1 MTDRAGPLPPAAK
14 PATKPAAKLTPM
26 LAQYLDIKAAHPGA
40 LLLFR
45 MGDFFETFF
54 DDAKTLA
61 EICNVTLTTRDRN
74 SDHPVPLAGVPHHAL
89 DVYLARLLAAGLT
102 VAICEQTEDPAQAK
116 GLVRREVV
124 EVISPGTATAPELL
138 PGPGGMVCLAYH
150 RGAAGEAGWA
160 TLDASTGEFRCGQED
175 VTLPSLC
182 ERCAAREVI
191 VAETVDAEVFRRWRT
206 GLPETVLSAV
216 SAAWFHPALAADT
229 LRDHFGV
236 RDLDAFGLA
245 DERTSLAVSAAGAL
259 LRYLTS
265 LNLKRPVQVVSLQFA
280 ARGDRMLLDEE
291 TLRNLEV
298 FRTLRGERGEGTL
311 VHHLDR
317 TVTPAG
323 RRLLER
329 RLAEPLTDL
338 DALAEWHRAVAGA
351 LDDRNWREEVRRRL
365 HGVGDLD
372 RSVVRAAAGR
382 IGPAALRQL
391 GASLR
396 AAGEALAAVRDG
408 DHEAHPAAAWVRRT
422 PDLAPLAALLLDTL
436 AEQPPATMR
445 PGEVVRPGVSADLD
459 AAAAVASDTR
469 GFLAALQARERERT
483 GISTLKIGYNRV
495 FGYYYE
501 ISNRHLDKVPPEFT
515 QKQTLVNAARFR
527 TDELSAAEQTIL
539 DAEERMGRL
548 EGEIFASLLAGVSAA
563 LEPIRELSA
572 RVAEV
577 DLLFAFA
584 ELAER
589 QQYVRPVCDDSL
601 VLDIVDGRHP
611 VVEQLLDGEFIPN
624 DALLDGDVRQVLLL
638 TGPNMGGKSTYLR
651 QVALLVLMA
660 QAGSFVPAARAR
672 IGIADRVFTRV
683 GAGDNVARGQS
694 TFYAEMSE
702 TARILHQMSRR
713 SLVVLDEVGRG
724 TSTYDGLSLAWAITE
739 FLHHD
744 DGPRPRT
751 IFATHYHELTG
762 LERTL
767 PRLVNLR
774 LEVREWQ
781 GSIIFLHAVK
791 PGCSDKSYGIH
802 VARLAGVPEPV
813 LRRAEELLALFS
825 SEDARTLAPERLPG
839 APGFSLA
846 ADRPAAAARQ
856 LSLFSDGER
865 DALDAL
871 RDLDLEGISPMDAFL
886 WLARI
891 KKQL

>member
-1 MTDRAGPLPPAAK
+1 
-14 PATKPAAKLTPM
+14 
-26 LAQYLDIKAAHPGA
+26 
-40 LLLFR
+40 
-45 MGDFFETFF
+45 
-54 DDAKTLA
+54 
-61 EICNVTLTTRDRN
+61 
-74 SDHPVPLAGVPHHAL
+74 
-89 DVYLARLLAAGLT
+89 
-102 VAICEQTEDPAQAK
+102 
-116 GLVRREVV
+116 
-124 EVISPGTATAPELL
+124 
-138 PGPGGMVCLAYH
+138 
-150 RGAAGEAGWA
+150 
-160 TLDASTGEFRCGQED
+160 
-175 VTLPSLC
+175 
-182 ERCAAREVI
+182 
-191 VAETVDAEVFRRWRT
+191 
-206 GLPETVLSAV
+206 SAV
-216 SAAWFHPALAADT
+216 SAAWFHPSLAADT

-265 LNLKRPVQVVSLQFA
+265 LNLKRPVQVVTLQFA

-338 DALAEWHRAVAGA
+338 DTLAEWHRAVAGA
-351 LDDRNWREEVRRRL
+351 LDDRNWREEVRRLL

-372 RSVVRAAAGR
+372 RGVVRAAAGR

-396 AAGEALAAVRDG
+396 AAGEALAAVRG
-408 DHEAHPAAAWVRRT
+408 EGHAAHPAAAWVRRT
-422 PDLAPLAALLLDTL
+422 PDQAPLAALLLDTL

-539 DAEERMGRL
+539 DAEERMARL
-548 EGEIFASLLAGVSAA
+548 EGEIFASLLAGVAAA

-611 VVEQLLDGEFIPN
+611 VVEQLLEGEFIPN

-638 TGPNMGGKSTYLR
+638 TGPNMGGKSTYMR
-651 QVALLVLMA
+651 QVALIVLMA

-672 IGIADRVFTRV
+672 IGVADRIFTRV

-802 VARLAGVPEPV
+802 VAR
-813 LRRAEELLALFS
+813 
-825 SEDARTLAPERLPG
+825 
-839 APGFSLA
+839 
-846 ADRPAAAARQ
+846 
-856 LSLFSDGER
+856 
-865 DALDAL
+865 
-871 RDLDLEGISPMDAFL
+871 
-886 WLARI
+886 
-891 KKQL
+891 

>member
-1 MTDRAGPLPPAAK
+1 MTGKAVPAG
-14 PATKPAAKLTPM
+14 TSTKLTPM
-26 LAQYLDIKAAHPGA
+26 LAQYLEIKAAHPGA

-54 DDAKTLA
+54 DDAKILA
-61 EICNVTLTTRDRN
+61 EVCSVTLTTRDRN

-89 DVYLARLLAAGLT
+89 DVYLSRLLAAGLT
-102 VAICEQTEDPAQAK
+102 VAICEQTEDPAKAK
-116 GLVRREVV
+116 GLVKREVV

-138 PGPGGMVCLAYH
+138 PGSGGMVCLAYH
-150 RGAAGEAGWA
+150 RGAAGESGWA

-191 VAETVDAEVFRRWRT
+191 VAETVEAEEFRRWRA

-236 RDLDAFGLA
+236 RDLDAFGLS

-338 DALAEWHRAVAGA
+338 AALADWHRGVAGA
-351 LDDRNWREEVRRRL
+351 LDDRDWREDVRRRL
-365 HGVGDLD
+365 RGVGDLD
-372 RSVVRAAAGR
+372 RGAVRAAAGR

-391 GASLR
+391 GESLR
-396 AAGEALAAVRDG
+396 AAGEALAAISDG
-408 DHEAHPAAAWVRRT
+408 GHAAHPAVAWVRGA
-422 PDLAPLAALLLDTL
+422 PDLSPVADRLLGTL
-436 AEQPPATMR
+436 AEQPPATMK
-445 PGEVVRPGVSADLD
+445 PGEVVRPGVSPELD

-469 GFLAALQARERERT
+469 GFLAALQTRERERS
-483 GISTLKIGYNRV
+483 GIPTLKIGYNRV

-501 ISNRHLDKVPPEFT
+501 VSNKHLDRVPPEFS

-539 DAEERMGRL
+539 DAEERMARL
-548 EGEIFASLLAGVSAA
+548 EGEIFAALLADVSTA
-563 LEPIRELSA
+563 LEPIRALSA
-572 RVAEV
+572 RTAEI

-589 QQYVRPVCDDSL
+589 HRYVRPVCDDSL
-601 VLDIVDGRHP
+601 VLDIAEGRHP
-611 VVEQLLDGEFIPN
+611 VVEQLLDGDFIPN
-624 DALLDGDVRQVLLL
+624 DALLDGDTRQVLLL

-660 QAGSFVPAARAR
+660 QAGGFVPAARAR
-672 IGIADRVFTRV
+672 IGVADRIFTRV

-739 FLHHD
+739 FLHHH

-762 LERTL
+762 LEQTL

-781 GSIIFLHAVK
+781 GSIIFLHTVK

-825 SEDARTLAPERLPG
+825 SEDARALAPDRLPG
-839 APGFSLA
+839 TPGFSLA
-846 ADRPAAAARQ
+846 ADSPPAASRQ

>member
-1 MTDRAGPLPPAAK
+1 MTGKAVPAG
-14 PATKPAAKLTPM
+14 TSTKLTPM
-26 LAQYLDIKAAHPGA
+26 LAQYLEIKAAHPGA

-54 DDAKTLA
+54 DDAKILA
-61 EICNVTLTTRDRN
+61 EVCSVTLTTRDRN

-89 DVYLARLLAAGLT
+89 DVYLSRLLAAGLT
-102 VAICEQTEDPAQAK
+102 VAICEQTEDPAKAK
-116 GLVRREVV
+116 GLVKREVV

-138 PGPGGMVCLAYH
+138 PGSGAMVCLAYH
-150 RGAAGEAGWA
+150 RGVAGESGWA

-191 VAETVDAEVFRRWRT
+191 VAETVEAEEFRRWRA

-236 RDLDAFGLA
+236 RDLDAFGLS

-265 LNLKRPVQVVSLQFA
+265 LNLKRPAQVVTLQFA
-280 ARGDRMLLDEE
+280 SRGDRMLLDEE

-338 DALAEWHRAVAGA
+338 ATLADWHRGVAGA
-351 LDDRNWREEVRRRL
+351 LDDRDWREDVRRRL
-365 HGVGDLD
+365 RGVGDLD
-372 RSVVRAAAGR
+372 RGAVRAAAGR
-382 IGPAALRQL
+382 IGPAALCQL
-391 GASLR
+391 GESLR
-396 AAGEALAAVRDG
+396 AAGEALAAISG
-408 DHEAHPAAAWVRRT
+408 GGHEAHPAAAWVRGT
-422 PDLAPLAALLLDTL
+422 PDLSPVAERLLATL
-436 AEQPPATMR
+436 AEQPPAAMK
-445 PGEVVRPGVSADLD
+445 PGEVVRPGVSPALD

-469 GFLAALQARERERT
+469 GFLAALQARERERS
-483 GISTLKIGYNRV
+483 GIPTLKIGYNRV

-501 ISNRHLDKVPPEFT
+501 VSNKHLDRVPPEFS

-527 TDELSAAEQTIL
+527 TDELSTAEQTIL
-539 DAEERMGRL
+539 DAEDRMARL
-548 EGEIFASLLAGVSAA
+548 EGEIFASLLADVSAA
-563 LEPIRELSA
+563 LEPIRVLSA
-572 RVAEV
+572 RVAEI

-589 QQYVRPVCDDSL
+589 HRYVRPICDDSL
-601 VLDIVDGRHP
+601 VLDIAEGRHP
-611 VVEQLLDGEFIPN
+611 VVEQLLDGDFIPN
-624 DALLDGDVRQVLLL
+624 DALLDGDTRQVLLL

-660 QAGSFVPAARAR
+660 QAGGFVPAARAR
-672 IGIADRVFTRV
+672 IGVADRIFTRV

-762 LERTL
+762 LEQTL

-813 LRRAEELLALFS
+813 LRRAEELLVLFS

-846 ADRPAAAARQ
+846 ADRPLAATRQ

>member
-1 MTDRAGPLPPAAK
+1 VTG
-14 PATKPAAKLTPM
+14 KLTPM
-26 LAQYLDIKAAHPGA
+26 LAQYLEIKAAHPGA

-54 DDAKTLA
+54 DDAKLLA

-102 VAICEQTEDPAQAK
+102 VAICEQTEDPAKAK

-138 PGPGGMVCLAYH
+138 PGASGVVCLAYH

-175 VTLPSLC
+175 ATLPSLC
-182 ERCAAREVI
+182 ERSAAREVI
-191 VAETVDAEVFRRWRT
+191 VAETVDAEEFRRWRAA
-206 GLPETVLSAV
+206 LPETVLSSV

-245 DERTSLAVSAAGAL
+245 EGSASLAVSAAGAL

-265 LNLKRPVQVVSLQFA
+265 LNLKRPVQVVTLRFA

-338 DALAEWHRAVAGA
+338 AVLADWHLGVAGA
-351 LDDRNWREEVRRRL
+351 LDDRAWREEVRRLLR
-365 HGVGDLD
+365 GVGDLD
-372 RSVVRAAAGR
+372 RGAVRAASGR

-391 GASLR
+391 GESLR
-396 AAGEALAAVRDG
+396 AAGQALEAIRG
-408 DHEAHPAAAWVRRT
+408 GGHQAHPAAAWVART
-422 PDLAPLAALLLDTL
+422 PDPAPLAARLLDTL
-436 AEQPPATMR
+436 AEQPPAAMR
-445 PGEVVRPGVSADLD
+445 PGEVVRPGVSAELD

-469 GFLAALQARERERT
+469 GFLAALQTRERERT
-483 GISTLKIGYNRV
+483 GIATLKIGYNRV
-495 FGYYYE
+495 FGYFYE
-501 ISNRHLDKVPPEFT
+501 ISNRHLDKVPPGYV

-527 TDELSAAEQTIL
+527 TDELADAEQTIL
-539 DAEERMGRL
+539 DAEDRMSRL
-548 EGEIFASLLAGVSAA
+548 ENEIFVSLLAEVTAS
-563 LEPIRELSA
+563 LQQIRELSV

-589 QQYVRPVCDDSL
+589 QGYVRPVCDDSL
-601 VLDIVDGRHP
+601 VLDVVEGRHP

-672 IGIADRVFTRV
+672 LGVADRIFTRV

-825 SEDARTLAPERLPG
+825 SEDARALAPERLPG
-839 APGFSLA
+839 SAGFSLA

>member
-1 MTDRAGPLPPAAK
+1 MTGKAVPAG
-14 PATKPAAKLTPM
+14 TSTKLTPM
-26 LAQYLDIKAAHPGA
+26 LAQYLEIKAAHPGA

-54 DDAKTLA
+54 DDAKILA
-61 EICNVTLTTRDRN
+61 EVCSVTLTTRDRN

-89 DVYLARLLAAGLT
+89 DVYLSRLLAAGLT
-102 VAICEQTEDPAQAK
+102 VAICEQTEDPAKAK
-116 GLVRREVV
+116 GLVKREVV

-138 PGPGGMVCLAYH
+138 PGSGAMVCLAYH
-150 RGAAGEAGWA
+150 RGAAGESGWA

-191 VAETVDAEVFRRWRT
+191 VAETVEAEEFRRWRA

-236 RDLDAFGLA
+236 RDLDAFGLS

-265 LNLKRPVQVVSLQFA
+265 LNLKRPAQVVTLQFA
-280 ARGDRMLLDEE
+280 SRGDRMLLDEE

-338 DALAEWHRAVAGA
+338 ATLADWHRGVAGA
-351 LDDRNWREEVRRRL
+351 LDDRDWREDVRRRL
-365 HGVGDLD
+365 RGVGDLD
-372 RSVVRAAAGR
+372 RGAVRAASGR
-382 IGPAALRQL
+382 IGPAALRLL
-391 GASLR
+391 GESLR
-396 AAGEALAAVRDG
+396 AAGEAVAAVASDG
-408 DHEAHPAAAWVRRT
+408 HGAHPAAAWVRGT
-422 PDLAPLAALLLDTL
+422 PDLSPVAERLLATL
-436 AEQPPATMR
+436 AEQPPAAMR
-445 PGEVVRPGVSADLD
+445 PGEVVRPGVSAELD

-469 GFLAALQARERERT
+469 GFLAALQARERERS
-483 GISTLKIGYNRV
+483 GIPTLKIGYNRV

-501 ISNRHLDKVPPEFT
+501 VSNKHLDRVPPEFT

-527 TDELSAAEQTIL
+527 TDELSSAEQTIL
-539 DAEERMGRL
+539 DAEDRMARL
-548 EGEIFASLLAGVSAA
+548 EGEIFASLLACVAAA
-563 LEPIRELSA
+563 LEPIRVLSA
-572 RVAEV
+572 RVAEI

-589 QQYVRPVCDDSL
+589 HRYVRPICDDSL
-601 VLDIVDGRHP
+601 VLDIAEGRHP
-611 VVEQLLDGEFIPN
+611 VVEQLLDGDFIPN
-624 DALLDGDVRQVLLL
+624 DALLDGDTRQVLLL

-660 QAGSFVPAARAR
+660 QAGGFVPAARAC
-672 IGIADRVFTRV
+672 IGVADRIFTRV

-762 LERTL
+762 LEQTL

-825 SEDARTLAPERLPG
+825 REDARTLAPERLPG

-846 ADRPAAAARQ
+846 ADRPLAATRQ

>member
-1 MTDRAGPLPPAAK
+1 MTGKAVPAGTP
-14 PATKPAAKLTPM
+14 TKLTPM
-26 LAQYLDIKAAHPGA
+26 LAQYLEIKAAHPGA

-61 EICNVTLTTRDRN
+61 EVCNVTLTTRDRN

-89 DVYLARLLAAGLT
+89 DVYLSRLLAAGLT

-116 GLVRREVV
+116 GLVKREVV

-138 PGPGGMVCLAYH
+138 PGSGGMVCLAYH
-150 RGAAGEAGWA
+150 RGAAGESGWA

-191 VAETVDAEVFRRWRT
+191 VAETVEAEEFRRWRA

-236 RDLDAFGLA
+236 RDLDAFGLS

-265 LNLKRPVQVVSLQFA
+265 LNLKRPVQVVTLLFA

-338 DALAEWHRAVAGA
+338 AALADWHRGVAGA
-351 LDDRNWREEVRRRL
+351 LDDRDWREDVRRRL
-365 HGVGDLD
+365 RGVGDLD
-372 RSVVRAAAGR
+372 RGAVRAAAGR

-391 GASLR
+391 GESLR
-396 AAGEALAAVRDG
+396 AAGEALAAVG
-408 DHEAHPAAAWVRRT
+408 GGGHEAHPAVAWVRGA
-422 PDLAPLAALLLDTL
+422 PDLSPVVDRLLGTL
-436 AEQPPATMR
+436 AEQPPATMK
-445 PGEVVRPGVSADLD
+445 PGEVVRPGVSSELD

-469 GFLAALQARERERT
+469 GFLAALQARERERS
-483 GISTLKIGYNRV
+483 GIPTLKIGYNRV

-501 ISNRHLDKVPPEFT
+501 VSNKHLDRVPPEFS

-539 DAEERMGRL
+539 DAEDRMARL
-548 EGEIFASLLAGVSAA
+548 EGEIFAALLADVSAA
-563 LEPIRELSA
+563 LEPIRALSA
-572 RVAEV
+572 RTAEI

-589 QQYVRPVCDDSL
+589 HRYVRPLCDDSL
-601 VLDIVDGRHP
+601 VLDIAEGRHP
-611 VVEQLLDGEFIPN
+611 VVEQLLDGDFIPN
-624 DALLDGDVRQVLLL
+624 DALLDGDTRQVLLL

-660 QAGSFVPAARAR
+660 QAGGFVPAARAR
-672 IGIADRVFTRV
+672 IGVADRIFTRV

-762 LERTL
+762 LEQSL
-767 PRLVNLR
+767 SRLVNLR

-825 SEDARTLAPERLPG
+825 SEDARALAPERLPG
-839 APGFSLA
+839 TPGFSLA
-846 ADRPAAAARQ
+846 ADRPPAASRQ